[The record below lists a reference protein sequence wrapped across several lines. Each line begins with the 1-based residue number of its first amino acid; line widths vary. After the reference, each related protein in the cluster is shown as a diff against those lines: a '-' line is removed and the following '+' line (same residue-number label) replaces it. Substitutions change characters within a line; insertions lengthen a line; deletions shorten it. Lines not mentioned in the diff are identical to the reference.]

1 MFKKNVKRV
10 LVLALAFSQIANAK
24 PNLSA
29 ASESTDRSNVS
40 NQFWWP
46 ERLDLAPLRQHA
58 VESSPLGK
66 NFDYAKEFKKLDIIE
81 VLSNYY
87 SAQSVVFNFKDNF
100 IDIYL

>member
-66 NFDYAKEFKKLDIIE
+66 NFDYAKEFKKLDIKAVKKDIE
-81 VLSNYY
+81 KFLIEIQIKIIV
-87 SAQSVVFNFKDNF
+87 
-100 IDIYL
+100 